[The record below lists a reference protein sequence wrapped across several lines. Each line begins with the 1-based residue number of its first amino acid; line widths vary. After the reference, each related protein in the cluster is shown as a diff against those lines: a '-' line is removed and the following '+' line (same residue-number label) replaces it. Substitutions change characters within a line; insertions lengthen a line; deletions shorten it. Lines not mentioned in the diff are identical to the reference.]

1 MSKIQQAFEMIEALL
16 RGEYEPLQFSCDM
29 EDFLCDNASVMEEE
43 NAEVNDV
50 LQEEIPDLCSEG
62 EPGFDPTHMIQ
73 GIKAEYEKA
82 RALLNN
88 QNS

>member
-1 MSKIQQAFEMIEALL
+1 MSKIQQAFDMIEALL
-16 RGEYEPLQFSCDM
+16 RGEYDPLQFSCDM
-29 EDFLCDNASVMEEE
+29 EDFLYDNSFIMEQE

-50 LQEEIPDLCSEG
+50 LQNEIPDLCSEG

-82 RALLNN
+82 KTVLNN
-88 QNS
+88 KN